1 MNRRMPNGTYAWC
14 ERTGKKIILTF
25 LLDWLVSGIRYPVI
39 ELQGKYFKLP
49 SPKPAYEKLLFFPCF
64 Q

>member
-25 LLDWLVSGIRYPVI
+25 LLDLMKSFII
-39 ELQGKYFKLP
+39 
-49 SPKPAYEKLLFFPCF
+49 
-64 Q
+64 